1 MSRSSL
7 IISFAVVIL
16 PSDDFRKRQIF
27 MQKII
32 SNGNTATKIFLPKP
46 TKGKRERKKEE
57 DKSGGKGRTFKFELG
72 KFFHLFS
79 CEQSSM
85 QKTKNGMCADDNS
98 RFDFDQTAAVLL
110 LLLPLLLLR
119 TCNPM
124 CYRILM
130 NQPVLTSLGPWSY

>member
-7 IISFAVVIL
+7 IISFAVGIL

-32 SNGNTATKIFLPKP
+32 SNGNTATKIFFAK
-46 TKGKRERKKEE
+46 TNERKERKKEE
-57 DKSGGKGRTFKFELG
+57 DKSGEKGRTFKFELG

-110 LLLPLLLLR
+110 PLQPLLLR
-119 TCNPM
+119 TCNPV

-130 NQPVLTSLGPWSY
+130 NQPVLTSLGPWSF

>member
-32 SNGNTATKIFLPKP
+32 SNGNTATKNFLPKP
-46 TKGKRERKKEE
+46 TKGKRERKK
-57 DKSGGKGRTFKFELG
+57 KASPGKKDAHLNLNWEN
-72 KFFHLFS
+72 FFICFRVNS
-79 CEQSSM
+79 QACKKQ
-85 QKTKNGMCADDNS
+85 KNGMCTDDNS

-124 CYRILM
+124 CHRILM